1 MQQGQKR
8 NVEQGKRRRRLPEQ
22 CQYIKEGGA
31 EGERE
36 REREREKEEGTPPTG
51 KQKGN
56 SRETKQNYRRL
67 DRVAITCT
75 CYS

>member
-1 MQQGQKR
+1 MSSRAKGGEGCQNNVNISKR
-8 NVEQGKRRRRLPEQ
+8 
-22 CQYIKEGGA
+22 EGR
-31 EGERE
+31 RE

-67 DRVAITCT
+67 DREAITCT
-75 CYS
+75 CDS